1 MKNIN
6 LDKEDQA
13 YYCGKYSEKEVL
25 QFIAKLEVQKKVE
38 NWFTVTEDD
47 LHLIANMTIE
57 EIEEVWQGVD
67 FEVHK
72 EDMEYLVNLN
82 IQDVIDYAKR
92 YGMSEEENRAM
103 NALILRRK
111 FIVQMKAEEFKTDNK
126 DTEFETY
133 YEDRKDEYTP
143 EICNQ

>member
-72 EDMEYLVNLN
+72 EDMEYLVNLPLLLHSRSG
-82 IQDVIDYAKR
+82 Y
-92 YGMSEEENRAM
+92 SEYYLGQENAFQ
-103 NALILRRK
+103 L
-111 FIVQMKAEEFKTDNK
+111 
-126 DTEFETY
+126 
-133 YEDRKDEYTP
+133 
-143 EICNQ
+143 